1 MFKVRY
7 LFFCVLFFLHACESK
22 HEKANNYV
30 TSAQE
35 HYESG
40 DIESAKIEFNNALN
54 AEADR
59 VDALMGLA
67 IILEKENKW
76 PQYHNFLKRV
86 IELEPNNEKALLRFG
101 TLNLAMGKIDKAIKL
116 TDSLLKI
123 SPKNVE
129 GWTLK
134 ASIQARLSDKEGAN
148 KAIERALETDK
159 NNAEALLLKANL
171 FMAEKKF
178 EQAIT
183 VLNQGIASQPENAF
197 FYAIKIR
204 ALNELDDYDQAIDVF
219 KKMIAL
225 DPANPATYQVLAK
238 QYVQLGKIDLA
249 RDTLVDFANSYPSEN
264 AILNA
269 VAFHERH
276 YDSKKTESIIAQYK
290 QDYPDI
296 FSLNFLLSDFYL
308 RSGNLEK
315 ARSTLTLATE
325 KAPSTT
331 NKLSAKNQLA
341 ILELIQKN
349 WGQVDKIVQE
359 ILVEDPQNVKAIT
372 TQARMELEKNNTEQG
387 IRLLRSALNDDSE
400 NTFVLYLLGKAH
412 EQQGINSL
420 ADNHYQRAVLLSNY
434 NTDFSL
440 GYAQFLLKT
449 GKTDQAEELL
459 EKVPLSGKNNVEI
472 LEELAKVKL
481 RLSKWDDV
489 ERIAKTLE
497 STEGGKA
504 TSSQMMGI
512 VFSGRNEMEKSIEAF
527 KMSYEQSPNK
537 LRPLLSLIS
546 SYLKT
551 DNVNEAQNLL
561 SNILKSDPDNLYAHI
576 LQAKVHLYSGN
587 ASKAEFSLKEAVRF
601 HPKEYEAHSNL
612 YDFYRQQNDLAKA
625 ETTLQKAVEHLPDSL
640 SLVTKLGV
648 NKEAKNDLL
657 GAQKVYE
664 DWLKKSPMTSV
675 INNNLAAIL
684 LRSDQITDQQ
694 RALELAKKLSTSNVP
709 HFKDTLGWAHF
720 VNNNIEPAMR
730 FLDDASQDLNGTPEF
745 DYHFGM
751 VHLARNEIA
760 RGISL
765 LKQSIG
771 NNDHKN
777 AYWLPSAKAALAKAE
792 VRLKN

>member
-1 MFKVRY
+1 MFKAHY
-7 LFFCVLFFLHACESK
+7 LFFCVLLFLTACESK

-30 TSAQE
+30 ASAQE
-35 HYESG
+35 HYEKG

-59 VDALMGLA
+59 LDALMGLA

-76 PQYHNFLKRV
+76 PQYHNFLKRI
-86 IELEPNNEKALLRFG
+86 IELEPNNEEALLRFG
-101 TLNLAMGKIDKAIKL
+101 TLNLAMGKIDKAIEL
-116 TDSLLKI
+116 TDILLNM
-123 SPKNVE
+123 SPKNIE

-134 ASIQARLSDKEGAN
+134 ASIQARLNDKEGAN
-148 KAIERALETDK
+148 KAIERALDIDK
-159 NNAEALLLKANL
+159 TNAEALLLKANL

-178 EQAIT
+178 EQAIL
-183 VLNQGIASQPENAF
+183 VLDQGIAHQPENVF

-204 ALNELDDYDQAIDVF
+204 ALNELNDFDQAIIAF

-225 DPANPATYQVLAK
+225 DPSNPATYQVLAK
-238 QYVQLGKIDLA
+238 QYVQLGKVDLA
-249 RDTLVDFANSYPSEN
+249 RDTLTDFAKNYPSEN

-276 YDSKKTESIIAQYK
+276 YDPKKTESIIAQYK
-290 QDYPDI
+290 QRYPDI

-308 RSGNLEK
+308 RTGDLNQ
-315 ARSTLTLATE
+315 ARTTLTLATN
-325 KAPSTT
+325 KAPSTE
-331 NKLSAKNQLA
+331 NKLAAKNQLA
-341 ILELIQKN
+341 VLELIQKS
-349 WGQVDKIVQE
+349 WDKVEQITKE
-359 ILVEDPQNVKAIT
+359 ILTEDPQNVKAIT
-372 TQARMELEKNNTEQG
+372 TQARMELEKNNTEQS
-387 IRLLRSALNDDSE
+387 IRLLRSALNGDSE

-434 NTDFSL
+434 NADFSL
-440 GYAQFLLKT
+440 SYAQFLLKT
-449 GKTDQAEELL
+449 GKIDQTEELL
-459 EKVPLSGKNNVEI
+459 EKVSLSGQNNVRI

-497 STEGGKA
+497 SIDGGKA

-512 VFSGRNEMEKSIEAF
+512 VFAGRNEMEKSIEAF
-527 KMSYEQSPNK
+527 KMSYEHSPNK

-546 SYLKT
+546 TYLKT
-551 DNVNEAQNLL
+551 NKVNEAQSLL

-587 ASKAEFSLKEAVRF
+587 VSKAEFSLKEAVKY
-601 HPKEYEAHSNL
+601 HPKQYEAHSNL
-612 YDFYRQQNDLAKA
+612 YDFYRQQKKSIDA
-625 ETTLQKAVEHLPDSL
+625 EATLQKAVEQLPDSL
-640 SLVTKLGV
+640 NLVTKLGV
-648 NKEAKNDLL
+648 SKEAKNDLL
-657 GAQKVYE
+657 GAQKIYE
-664 DWLKKSPMTSV
+664 SWLERFPTTSV

-684 LRSDQITDQQ
+684 LRSDAVADRQ

-709 HFKDTLGWAHF
+709 HFKDTLGWAYF
-720 VNNNIEPAMR
+720 LNNDIEPAMR
-730 FLDDASQDLNGTPEF
+730 FLDNASQELNGTPEF

-751 VHLARNEIA
+751 VHLARNEIG

-765 LKQSIG
+765 LKQSIK
-771 NNDHKN
+771 NNDNKDT
-777 AYWLPSAKAALAKAE
+777 YWLLNAKTALAKAE
-792 VRLKN
+792 ARLEN